1 MREQN
6 SSVYSDPNGA
16 ILKELYELKQLV
28 IQQGQAQKEVL
39 SAEECAELLGVSVGY
54 VYRQTSEKRLPFY
67 KPNGKKIYFKRDE
80 LLDWL
85 LSHRISPDIEVT
97 ESITKRL
104 RPARHGRQ

>member
-6 SSVYSDPNGA
+6 PSVFSDPKGT

-85 LSHRISPDIEVT
+85 LSHRISPDAELT
-97 ESITKRL
+97 EHVTKRVR
-104 RPARHGRQ
+104 RPSHGRL

>member
-6 SSVYSDPNGA
+6 PSVFSDPNGA
-16 ILKELYELKQLV
+16 ILKELYELKRLV

-85 LSHRISPDIEVT
+85 LSHRISPDVELSAHVA
-97 ESITKRL
+97 KHVRL
-104 RPARHGRQ
+104 ARNGRL